1 MKRRTRF
8 EAALDKRAYAND
20 CEKQGL
26 VADSKEVR
34 MELIRKMDAGELTL
48 EQVQEELKRIKRNA
62 KKNGQMT
69 RAQAYSRG

>member
-1 MKRRTRF
+1 MRRTRF
-8 EAALDKRAYAND
+8 EAALDKREHANE

-34 MELIRKMDAGELTL
+34 AELIRKLDAGEMTL
-48 EQVQEELKRIKRNA
+48 GEVHDELKRIKRNA

-69 RAQAYSRG
+69 REQAYRQG